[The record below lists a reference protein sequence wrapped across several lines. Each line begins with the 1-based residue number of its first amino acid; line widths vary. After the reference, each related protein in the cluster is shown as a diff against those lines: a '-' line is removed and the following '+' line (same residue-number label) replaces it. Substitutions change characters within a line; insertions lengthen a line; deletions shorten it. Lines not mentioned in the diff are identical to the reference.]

1 MRVGLPSVH
10 PEIRDPRV
18 ERPERVDSAPGERV
32 AAKRTPIDVSEI
44 RSAIQRGY
52 EAATGSAPSAETV
65 DVLTAQVATETGYGE
80 KMVGFNFGGIK
91 GRSPEGT
98 SAVCRTHEIIDGK
111 DVVIRDAFRS
121 YSSADSGATDYV
133 RFLERRFPEALE
145 AAKVGDVEGFAH
157 ALKSRGYFTA
167 DEGAYARAM
176 RGAMGGD
183 MGGDMGGEIAGA
195 KGGERH
201 GPARVYVRAGAPLHV
216 DEGAPGGFA
225 TAGDV
230 ARVVDAIA
238 SSALRLAAHGASDD
252 ESNDA

>member
-32 AAKRTPIDVSEI
+32 AAKRTPIDVAEI
-44 RSAIQRGY
+44 RSAIERGY

-65 DVLTAQVATETGYGE
+65 DVLTAQVATETGFGE

-98 SAVCRTHEIIDGK
+98 SAVCKTHEIIDGK

-176 RGAMGGD
+176 RGAMGGEL
-183 MGGDMGGEIAGA
+183 GSV
-195 KGGERH
+195 KGGERD

-216 DEGAPGGFA
+216 DESAPGGFA

-238 SSALRLAAHGASDD
+238 SSALRLAAHGTSDD